1 MSAVLELFL
10 VWAGSLKIQKKKDSE
25 KKSLK
30 WGVRWIGADAM
41 ESATKMKSASV
52 VRSPSTSPTDL
63 SLCSS
68 KRKAISHQ
76 SSSNHHHHHHHN
88 NNNNNNSKR
97 FRLSEAAESG
107 AEAEQQQQQ
116 QQQQR
121 GRSLK
126 STALPATSSGASSPS
141 RASIESHHQNAAAKM
156 LGMPDQNTASM
167 LAAMAFVTRARS
179 SFMIGDIL
187 NSSRW
192 TDPVSQSQQHGQQH
206 GSHHHHHPLLGA
218 YHHHQGGSHPAATA
232 AALMAASAAAHHHV
246 PQHLNQL
253 PHGLHGLH
261 HHHLL
266 QHPSVMEAVH
276 QHHQSVGGGGGH
288 HHNLLRQRDAHSS
301 KSEEEE
307 DADSE
312 VDVESNASYNSRQTN
327 SRELS
332 SNNSF
337 MGVLIVI
344 CPTERERDGNEIVW
358 PWMPEVALFFTN
370 FIWLAVIG
378 RALSTHLYH

>member
-1 MSAVLELFL
+1 
-10 VWAGSLKIQKKKDSE
+10 
-25 KKSLK
+25 
-30 WGVRWIGADAM
+30 M
-41 ESATKMKSASV
+41 ESSTKIKNTTVIRSA
-52 VRSPSTSPTDL
+52 STSPTDL

-68 KRKAISHQ
+68 KRKSISHQ
-76 SSSNHHHHHHHN
+76 SSSNHHHHHHN

-97 FRLSEAAESG
+97 FRLSEAGESAG
-107 AEAEQQQQQ
+107 ESE
-116 QQQQR
+116 QR

-126 STALPATSSGASSPS
+126 STALPASSSGASSPS
-141 RASIESHHQNAAAKM
+141 RASIESHAAAKM

-192 TDPVSQSQQHGQQH
+192 TDPASQPQQHGQQH
-206 GSHHHHHPLLGA
+206 GQHHHHPLLGA
-218 YHHHQGGSHPAATA
+218 YSHHQGASHQAATA

-253 PHGLHGLH
+253 PHGLHNLH

-276 QHHQSVGGGGGH
+276 HHQSGGGGGH
-288 HHNLLRQRDAHSS
+288 HHNLIRQRDTHS

-327 SRELS
+327 SCEFVAYFPFVLNGRSYCSLLCVSDRE
-332 SNNSF
+332 
-337 MGVLIVI
+337 
-344 CPTERERDGNEIVW
+344 EW
-358 PWMPEVALFFTN
+358 QLFGAIQLRWLLFCLG
-370 FIWLAVIG
+370 FFGFFFFCLAVIG
-378 RALSTHLYH
+378 SQLYH

>member
-1 MSAVLELFL
+1 
-10 VWAGSLKIQKKKDSE
+10 
-25 KKSLK
+25 
-30 WGVRWIGADAM
+30 M

-52 VRSPSTSPTDL
+52 VRSPATSPTDL

-76 SSSNHHHHHHHN
+76 SSSHHHHHHHN
-88 NNNNNNSKR
+88 KNNNNNNNNSNSNSKR
-97 FRLSEAAESG
+97 FRLSEAAESAAA
-107 AEAEQQQQQ
+107 AEAEHQQQQ

-121 GRSLK
+121 GRSLSK
-126 STALPATSSGASSPS
+126 STAVPATSSGASSPS
-141 RASIESHHQNAAAKM
+141 RAGSLADHQHKQNAAAAKM

-192 TDPVSQSQQHGQQH
+192 TDPSPQSQQHGQHQ
-206 GSHHHHHPLLGA
+206 HHHHPLLGA

-261 HHHLL
+261 HHHHLL

-276 QHHQSVGGGGGH
+276 HHHQSGGGGH
-288 HHNLLRQRDAHSS
+288 KSLLRQQRDGHSS
-301 KSEEEE
+301 KSDEEE
-307 DADSE
+307 DDGDSE

-327 SRELS
+327 SREFCVYKFSFLI
-332 SNNSF
+332 F
-337 MGVLIVI
+337 MGVFFFIL
-344 CPTERERDGNEIVW
+344 NL
-358 PWMPEVALFFTN
+358 WMA
-370 FIWLAVIG
+370 LAVIG